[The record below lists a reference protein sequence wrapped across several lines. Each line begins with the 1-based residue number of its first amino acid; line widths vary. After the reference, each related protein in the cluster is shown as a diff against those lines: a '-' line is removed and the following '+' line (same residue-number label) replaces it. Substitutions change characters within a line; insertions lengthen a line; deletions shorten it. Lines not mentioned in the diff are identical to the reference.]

1 MPTADNASSQTNQS
15 KEPKDLRLRKQHFPN
30 AEALVFDISK
40 KGFVP
45 MPIITRKLLRYISP
59 PELRVLLYLQTRCSK
74 YFICYPTEDEIAH
87 DLGLKSRKN
96 LTPHLRALEKNKFIS
111 TVNASGKK
119 LFLIHDPRVA
129 IEHLVQIGKINQ
141 DELFDINELR
151 RDLNQDPIKAEFKP
165 LEPLSLVPP
174 KLLRKVK

>member
-1 MPTADNASSQTNQS
+1 
-15 KEPKDLRLRKQHFPN
+15 
-30 AEALVFDISK
+30 
-40 KGFVP
+40 
-45 MPIITRKLLRYISP
+45 
-59 PELRVLLYLQTRCSK
+59 
-74 YFICYPTEDEIAH
+74 
-87 DLGLKSRKN
+87 LGLKSRKN